1 MADKQTKSA
10 VICRILRYIRKY
22 RVFVCLSLLLAVV
35 SVVGS
40 LAIPVL
46 VGSAIDFMI
55 ETGRVDF
62 GKVSMYLCAVLA
74 CTGISA
80 FAQWLMSQMN
90 NRITFRVSR
99 DIRNEAFRHI
109 QKLPLSYL
117 DQFSQGDIVSRV
129 IVDVDTFADGLLM
142 GFTQFFTGVI
152 TILGTLLFMLV
163 TSWQI
168 ALVVVFVT
176 PLSLLVASFIAKS
189 TYNMFKTQTEA
200 RGVQT
205 ALIDETVGGIKVVQA
220 FGHEKASLEAFDKS
234 NEVLEKSALKAI
246 FFSSLTN
253 PSTRFVNSLVYA
265 GVGLVGAL
273 IAISGGI
280 TVGNLTSFLNYANQ
294 YTKPFNEI
302 SGVVT
307 ELQNAIACAGRVFEL
322 LDAPEMTPDPKKPA
336 APEKVEGRVEIR
348 DLSFSYTKEKP
359 LLQNIDLS
367 FAPGQKIAIV
377 GPTGCGKTTL
387 INLLMRFYDPDKGKI
402 YIDGIDTHTMSRET
416 LRSCIGMVLQDTW
429 LKNATIRE
437 NIAMGRPDATEE
449 EIIEAAKQ
457 ARVHS
462 FISRLP
468 NGYDTVLSEMG
479 GDISQGQKQ
488 LLCIAR
494 LMLCM
499 PPMLILDEATSS
511 IDTRTEMQVQ
521 KAFDTLMKGRTSF
534 VVAHRLSTIQ
544 EADCILVMEDGNIV
558 EQGKHAE
565 LLEKKGLYAKLYE
578 SQFAH

>member
-1 MADKQTKSA
+1 MLT
-10 VICRILRYIRKY
+10 
-22 RVFVCLSLLLAVV
+22 VF
-35 SVVGS
+35 SVAFS

-46 VGSAIDFMI
+46 VGNAIDYMI
-55 ETGRVDF
+55 EAGKVDF
-62 GKVSMYLCAVLA
+62 GKVSFYLTAVLI

-80 FAQWLMSQMN
+80 VSHWLMSQMN
-90 NRITFRVSR
+90 NRITYRVSR

-117 DQFSQGDIVSRV
+117 DKFSRGDIVSRV
-129 IVDVDTFADGLLM
+129 IVDVDTFSDGLLM
-142 GFTQFFTGVI
+142 GFTQFFSGVM
-152 TILGTLLFMLV
+152 TILGTLLFMLF

-168 ALVVVFVT
+168 ALVVVFIT
-176 PLSLLVASFIAKS
+176 PLSLLVANFIAKS
-189 TYNMFKTQTEA
+189 TYDMFKA
-200 RGVQT
+200 QT
-205 ALIDETVGGIKVVQA
+205 ASRGKRTAIIDETVGGLKVVQA
-220 FGHEKASLEAFDKS
+220 FGHEEASLAQFDKS
-234 NEVLEKSALKAI
+234 NAELEKYSLRAI

-265 GVGLVGAL
+265 GVGVVGAIL
-273 IAISGGI
+273 AIRGGI
-280 TVGNLTSFLNYANQ
+280 TVGNLSSFLNYANQ

-307 ELQNAIACAGRVFEL
+307 ELQNAIACASRVFEL
-322 LDAPEMTPDPKKPA
+322 LDAPEMTQDPEMPDA
-336 APEKVEGRVEIR
+336 LDTVQGRVEIR
-348 DLSFSYTKEKP
+348 DLSFSYTEEKP
-359 LLQNIDLS
+359 LLQNINLS

-387 INLLMRFYDPDKGKI
+387 INLLMRFYDPDRGKI
-402 YIDGIDTHTMSRET
+402 YIDGIDTQTMSRQT

-437 NIAMGRPDATEE
+437 NIAMGRPDATED
-449 EIIEAAKQ
+449 EIVEAAKQ

-462 FISRLP
+462 FITRLP
-468 NGYDTVLSEMG
+468 KGYDTVLGEMG
-479 GDISQGQKQ
+479 DDISQGQKQ

-494 LMLCM
+494 LMLCL

-521 KAFDTLMKGRTSF
+521 KAFDALMKGRTSF

-544 EADCILVMEDGNIV
+544 EADCILVMRDGNII
-558 EQGKHAE
+558 EQGKYAE
-565 LLEKKGLYAKLYE
+565 LLAQKGLYAKLYE
-578 SQFAH
+578 SQFAHS

>member
-1 MADKQTKSA
+1 
-10 VICRILRYIRKY
+10 
-22 RVFVCLSLLLAVV
+22 
-35 SVVGS
+35 
-40 LAIPVL
+40 
-46 VGSAIDFMI
+46 
-55 ETGRVDF
+55 
-62 GKVSMYLCAVLA
+62 
-74 CTGISA
+74 
-80 FAQWLMSQMN
+80 
-90 NRITFRVSR
+90 
-99 DIRNEAFRHI
+99 
-109 QKLPLSYL
+109 
-117 DQFSQGDIVSRV
+117 
-129 IVDVDTFADGLLM
+129 
-142 GFTQFFTGVI
+142 
-152 TILGTLLFMLV
+152 ILGTLLFMLI

-168 ALVVVFVT
+168 ALVVVLVT

-189 TYNMFKTQTEA
+189 TYNMFKAQTEA
-200 RGVQT
+200 RGAQT

-220 FGHEKASLEAFDKS
+220 FGHEKASLETFDKS

-336 APEKVEGRVEIR
+336 TPEKVEGRVEIR

-377 GPTGCGKTTL
+377 GPTGCGKTTF

-402 YIDGIDTHTMSRET
+402 YIDGIDTQTMRRET

-437 NIAMGRPDATEE
+437 NIAMGRPDATEV

-468 NGYDTVLSEMG
+468 KGYDTVLGEMG

-494 LMLCM
+494 LMLCL

-544 EADCILVMEDGNIV
+544 EADCILVMEDGNII

>member
-1 MADKQTKSA
+1 MTDNQKKST
-10 VICRILRYIRKY
+10 VIVRILRYIRAY
-22 RVFVCLSLLLAVV
+22 WALVCLSLFLAVV
-35 SVVGS
+35 SVVSS

-46 VGSAIDFMI
+46 VGNAIDYTV
-55 ETGRVDF
+55 EAGQVDF
-62 GKVSMYLCAVLA
+62 EKIGLFLLVSLI
-74 CTGISA
+74 CTGISTSA
-80 FAQWLMSQMN
+80 HWLMSQMN
-90 NRITFRVSR
+90 NRITYRVSR
-99 DIRNEAFRHI
+99 DIRNAAFRHI

-117 DQFSQGDIVSRV
+117 DRFSQGDIVSRV

-142 GFTQFFTGVI
+142 GFTQFFSGVI

-168 ALVVVFVT
+168 ALVVVLVT
-176 PLSLLVASFIAKS
+176 PLSLLVAKFIAQR
-189 TYNMFKTQTEA
+189 TYDMFKAQTAA
-200 RGVQT
+200 RGRQT

-220 FGHEKASLEAFDKS
+220 FGHEDASLEEFNLS
-234 NEVLEKSALKAI
+234 NEELEKTSLRAM

-253 PSTRFVNSLVYA
+253 PATRFVNALVYA
-265 GVGLVGAL
+265 GVAFAGAL
-273 IAISGGI
+273 VAINGGI

-307 ELQNAIACAGRVFEL
+307 ELQNAVACAGRVFEL
-322 LDAPEMTPDPKKPA
+322 LDAPEMTPDPEKTA
-336 APEKVEGRVEIR
+336 MPERVQGRVEIR
-348 DLSFSYTKEKP
+348 DMSFSYTEEKP
-359 LLQNIDLS
+359 LLRDVNLCVS
-367 FAPGQKIAIV
+367 AGQKIAIV

-387 INLLMRFYDPDKGKI
+387 INLLMRFYDPNQGHI
-402 YIDGIDTHTMSRET
+402 YIDGVDTQEMSRED
-416 LRSCIGMVLQDTW
+416 LRSCIGMVLQETW

-437 NIAMGRPDATEE
+437 NIAMGRPDASEE
-449 EIIEAAKQ
+449 EIVEAAKK
-457 ARVHS
+457 AKIHS
-462 FISRLP
+462 FIKRLP
-468 NGYDTVLSEMG
+468 QGYDTVIGELG

-494 LMLCM
+494 LMLCL

-521 KAFDTLMKGRTSF
+521 KAFDELMQGRTSF

-544 EADCILVMEDGNIV
+544 EADCIWVMENGNVV
-558 EQGKHAE
+558 EQGRHE
-565 LLEKKGLYAKLYE
+565 QLLAKKGLYAKLYE